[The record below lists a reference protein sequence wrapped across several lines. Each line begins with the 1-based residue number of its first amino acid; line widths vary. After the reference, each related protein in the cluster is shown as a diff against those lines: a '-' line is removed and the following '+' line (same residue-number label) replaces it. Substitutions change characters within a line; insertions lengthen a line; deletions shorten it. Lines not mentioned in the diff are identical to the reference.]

1 MYHLLILGSLKFI
14 LNSEMSV
21 EELTRELERVKEE
34 NRSLRNKLADKK
46 AEAIEMEPSNGY
58 PLSLD
63 EYSRYGR
70 QLIVPEFQGVQGQV
84 NLKNS
89 KVLVI
94 GAGGLGCPALLY
106 LCAAGVG
113 KIGIVDND
121 YVDKSNLHRQVLH
134 TTNRVGMLKCE
145 SARVYLENLNP
156 NTEIE
161 TFPIR
166 LDNDNVFEVM
176 SGYEYVLD
184 CTDTPQTRYLI
195 NDGAVLCG
203 LTIVSGSGLKTEGQL
218 SILNFQNQGPCYRCF
233 YPNPPPPNSVTSCK
247 DGGVI
252 GPAIG
257 MVGIMMAYEAIKL
270 ITGYYTMENF
280 SPFLTIYSSYPKQS
294 LRTFKMRGRS
304 EKCAICNG
312 TITRKAIESGEI
324 DYQAFCGTI
333 HYRVM
338 DPEND
343 RISVTKYDELVSTD
357 HSLIDVRPKE
367 QFQICSLPNSINI
380 PIDQLMKKE
389 LKDLSQFQRG
399 TPNFF
404 ICRYGNDSQ
413 SAVEFFRT
421 LGIPSKDI
429 IGGLNC

>member
-195 NDGAVLCG
+195 NDGAVLC
-203 LTIVSGSGLKTEGQL
+203 E
-218 SILNFQNQGPCYRCF
+218 
-233 YPNPPPPNSVTSCK
+233 
-247 DGGVI
+247 I
-252 GPAIG
+252 GRAH
-257 MVGIMMAYEAIKL
+257 V
-270 ITGYYTMENF
+270 
-280 SPFLTIYSSYPKQS
+280 
-294 LRTFKMRGRS
+294 
-304 EKCAICNG
+304 
-312 TITRKAIESGEI
+312 
-324 DYQAFCGTI
+324 
-333 HYRVM
+333 
-338 DPEND
+338 
-343 RISVTKYDELVSTD
+343 
-357 HSLIDVRPKE
+357 
-367 QFQICSLPNSINI
+367 
-380 PIDQLMKKE
+380 
-389 LKDLSQFQRG
+389 
-399 TPNFF
+399 
-404 ICRYGNDSQ
+404 
-413 SAVEFFRT
+413 
-421 LGIPSKDI
+421 
-429 IGGLNC
+429 